1 MTAKPISRA
10 PSKEASSGGSPSSM
24 RRWMFSISTM
34 ASSTTM
40 PMASTMAS
48 SVSTLIEAPKNAT
61 TMKEAMTET
70 GIATMA
76 TMVERQS
83 RRKTRMTRMTR
94 PMPSSSVFSTP
105 LIEARMNCALVVH
118 DVASRCRA
126 AARRLSFSSSARTPS
141 ATVERVRGRLAH
153 DAEADARCCRP
164 CRTRSGRPR
173 APTSTSRDLAEAH
186 EVAVLVRDDDLREF
200 LRASRAANRS

>member
-1 MTAKPISRA
+1 
-10 PSKEASSGGSPSSM
+10 M

-48 SVSTLIEAPKNAT
+48 SVSTLIEAPKNAI
-61 TMKEAMTET
+61 TMKAAMTET

-94 PMPSSSVFSTP
+94 PMPSTRVCSTP
-105 LIEARMNCALVVH
+105 LIEARMNW
-118 DVASRCRA
+118 
-126 AARRLSFSSSARTPS
+126 LSS
-141 ATVERVRGRLAH
+141 
-153 DAEADARCCRP
+153 
-164 CRTRSGRPR
+164 
-173 APTSTSRDLAEAH
+173 
-186 EVAVLVRDDDLREF
+186 
-200 LRASRAANRS
+200 